1 MKNPFKDILEDE
13 KLPELIKNRV
23 MKDINLI
30 NLTIDLADLFLVKNP
45 GIFKTIITEEQD
57 TELKENKSTENIKD
71 LNNGKDE

>member
-30 NLTIDLADLFLVKNP
+30 NLTIDLADLFLVQNP

-57 TELKENKSTENIKD
+57 TEIKENKSTENIKD